1 MSDERQLNV
10 GGMPSGFDAMAL
22 GEVCR
27 LGNKRLVYIARDAK
41 RLDEMKR
48 ALAFFAPDIPTL
60 HIPAWDCLP
69 YDRLSPQA
77 GIMAQRMASLAA
89 LQVHEDQAHI
99 VLTTISAA
107 TQKMPNRDHV
117 SSYSFLA
124 KPGQSV
130 DLDKLTTFLISSGF
144 SRCSTVTEPGDF
156 AFRGSIVDIFPPGE
170 ALPFRMD
177 FFGDH
182 LETIRSFDVE
192 TQRSIGPIYSLNL
205 VPAGEIHLDEATVK
219 RFRQAYV
226 RCFGGTSISDPI
238 YEAISSGARHLGMEH
253 WLPFFHETVETLF
266 DHAGDGAVYYLEA
279 QVEQARE
286 ERHLQIEDYFSAR
299 QNVLET
305 ADAGSALRPLPV
317 EDLYLD
323 QAQWQT
329 LIEHHKVRNL
339 SPFTIPD
346 SKNNVNMP
354 GRAGYQFSSERAQE
368 GVNVF
373 DAVVAHIQK
382 FQNQSARV
390 YVDCGSD
397 GARQRMAALLND
409 HGITRN
415 KMVENG
421 NGLLAELQGSEVGF
435 TCFGLE
441 QGFEAGDVIFIGEQD
456 ILGDRLIRSSKKKR
470 ADNFLTEATSLS
482 QGDYVVHIDHGIGR
496 FEGLE
501 TVDVAGAPHAC
512 LRLIYHDNARLF
524 LPVENIEL
532 LSRYGGDDTS
542 ATLDRLGGQAWQ
554 SRKARLKEK
563 LNLIADSL
571 IRIAAERSLRE
582 GQKFEPIHGL
592 YEEFCARFPFDETDD
607 QLNTIEAV
615 LDDLAS
621 GKPMDRLVCGDVG
634 FGKTEVALRAAQ
646 IVAMNGGQVA
656 IVAPTTILARQHFK
670 TFSERFSNLPV
681 NVSQLSR
688 LVSNQQASQTR
699 EGLADGT
706 VDIVIGT
713 HALLAKSIDFKRL
726 GLVIVDEEQH
736 FGVAHKERLKEIR
749 SGVHVLTLTATPIP
763 RTLQMALTGVRDL
776 SIIATPPVD
785 RLAIRTYIT
794 PFDAVIIREALL
806 REKYRGG
813 QSFFIVPRISN
824 VGEIEEFLRD
834 QVPEVKFTV
843 AHGQMPGSY
852 IEARM
857 TSFYEGQQ
865 DVLVSTSIIESGLDI
880 PAANTMIIHRSDM
893 FGLAQLYQMRG
904 RVGRSKLRAFAYL
917 TYQTTKPLTPAAEK
931 RLQILQSLDNLGAGF
946 TLASHDL
953 DLRGAGNLVGEEQTG
968 HIREVG
974 YELYQSMLEEAVAS
988 RQGDS
993 VTETWSPQINLGLSV
1008 MIGEDYVPDLELRM
1022 GLYRR
1027 LSLLDEASEI
1037 EGFAAELI
1045 DRFGAMPEATE
1056 NLLNIIKLKLDC
1068 YSAGIEKIDAGP
1080 KGAAIHFKDKK
1091 FANPAGLVQF
1101 ISEYGK
1107 RIKLRPDHSLVIQD
1121 DWIHDDE
1128 RLKGVQGVV
1137 AHLRKVSEL

>member
-1 MSDERQLNV
+1 VQTETSGRLLSDERQLNV

-192 TQRSIGPIYSLNL
+192 TQRSIGPIDSLNL

-421 NGLLAELQGSEVGF
+421 NGLLAELQGAKLVLPVW
-435 TCFGLE
+435 TRA
-441 QGFEAGDVIFIGEQD
+441 GFEAGDVIFIGEQD
-456 ILGDRLIRSSKKKR
+456 ILGDRLIR
-470 ADNFLTEATSLS
+470 
-482 QGDYVVHIDHGIGR
+482 
-496 FEGLE
+496 
-501 TVDVAGAPHAC
+501 
-512 LRLIYHDNARLF
+512 
-524 LPVENIEL
+524 
-532 LSRYGGDDTS
+532 
-542 ATLDRLGGQAWQ
+542 
-554 SRKARLKEK
+554 
-563 LNLIADSL
+563 
-571 IRIAAERSLRE
+571 
-582 GQKFEPIHGL
+582 
-592 YEEFCARFPFDETDD
+592 
-607 QLNTIEAV
+607 
-615 LDDLAS
+615 
-621 GKPMDRLVCGDVG
+621 
-634 FGKTEVALRAAQ
+634 
-646 IVAMNGGQVA
+646 
-656 IVAPTTILARQHFK
+656 
-670 TFSERFSNLPV
+670 
-681 NVSQLSR
+681 
-688 LVSNQQASQTR
+688 
-699 EGLADGT
+699 
-706 VDIVIGT
+706 
-713 HALLAKSIDFKRL
+713 
-726 GLVIVDEEQH
+726 
-736 FGVAHKERLKEIR
+736 
-749 SGVHVLTLTATPIP
+749 
-763 RTLQMALTGVRDL
+763 
-776 SIIATPPVD
+776 
-785 RLAIRTYIT
+785 
-794 PFDAVIIREALL
+794 
-806 REKYRGG
+806 
-813 QSFFIVPRISN
+813 
-824 VGEIEEFLRD
+824 
-834 QVPEVKFTV
+834 
-843 AHGQMPGSY
+843 
-852 IEARM
+852 
-857 TSFYEGQQ
+857 
-865 DVLVSTSIIESGLDI
+865 
-880 PAANTMIIHRSDM
+880 
-893 FGLAQLYQMRG
+893 
-904 RVGRSKLRAFAYL
+904 
-917 TYQTTKPLTPAAEK
+917 
-931 RLQILQSLDNLGAGF
+931 
-946 TLASHDL
+946 
-953 DLRGAGNLVGEEQTG
+953 
-968 HIREVG
+968 
-974 YELYQSMLEEAVAS
+974 
-988 RQGDS
+988 
-993 VTETWSPQINLGLSV
+993 
-1008 MIGEDYVPDLELRM
+1008 
-1022 GLYRR
+1022 
-1027 LSLLDEASEI
+1027 
-1037 EGFAAELI
+1037 
-1045 DRFGAMPEATE
+1045 
-1056 NLLNIIKLKLDC
+1056 
-1068 YSAGIEKIDAGP
+1068 
-1080 KGAAIHFKDKK
+1080 
-1091 FANPAGLVQF
+1091 
-1101 ISEYGK
+1101 
-1107 RIKLRPDHSLVIQD
+1107 
-1121 DWIHDDE
+1121 
-1128 RLKGVQGVV
+1128 
-1137 AHLRKVSEL
+1137 HLRKNVLIIFNRSHKSLAGRLRCAY